1 MCAVIHVGVWPP
13 TLLYHVEWSL
23 SITVSI
29 SRRWCPLLSLPQSCR
44 GRLVYVQITVSIT
57 TSFRSTSFL
66 ILLDKTLTLSHF
78 LLSSSQWWPFPEE
91 THLQIQRGVPTLHR
105 WWQAAAG
112 VKNEIDGGLETRAE
126 KRRQEKEMRE
136 YWVFRVEGS

>member
-13 TLLYHVEWSL
+13 ALLYHVEWSL
-23 SITVSI
+23 CITVSI
-29 SRRWCPLLSLPQSCR
+29 SRRWCPLLSLPQSCQ
-44 GRLVYVQITVSIT
+44 GRTVYVQITVSIT
-57 TSFRSTSFL
+57 TFLPQAHIL
-66 ILLDKTLTLSHF
+66 ILPDKTLTLSYF

-91 THLQIQRGVPTLHR
+91 THLQIQCGVPALHR

-112 VKNEIDGGLETRAE
+112 VKSEIDGGLERRSE
-126 KRRQEKEMRE
+126 KRRQEKKIRE